1 MYYFD
6 DIHSIELTTA
16 RQDQQDLLRDDPI
29 PRSALDFVHP
39 EFDHLKRA

>member
-1 MYYFD
+1 MYNLD
-6 DIHSIELTTA
+6 DIHSTEMTTA

-29 PRSALDFVHP
+29 PGSALDFIHR